1 MQHAQKMVLVS
12 PETLTA
18 LKDPR
23 PVSSETFTRSK
34 LDHEMKELL
43 EKTDLTP
50 YDKVQRYNQILQ
62 RYLTFYNQTTKR
74 PMNVKIT
81 QDRQPDLDPPI
92 VPEND
97 NQNNDQSKDD
107 EDATKPEDGT
117 NASPYDEKLL
127 ANFPVSIKKKAKT
140 IFDMIQNSN
149 GILDYND
156 KGELLLDGHVIRGSH
171 ISDLVYDILFGK
183 SGFEPRGVE
192 QFLGGLVRLNVPE
205 RLITNKTRRSML
217 RQMKQSA
224 PSESRKRVVV
234 VTPSRGKRRKS
245 SLGIS
250 KSGRKTSK
258 TIGRL
263 NWESYT

>member
-81 QDRQPDLDPPI
+81 QDRQTDPPAVN

-97 NQNNDQSKDD
+97 NQNSDQQSKDD
-107 EDATKPEDGT
+107 DDTTKPEGAPA
-117 NASPYDEKLL
+117 ASPNDEKLL

-140 IFDMIQNSN
+140 IFDMIQNSK

-156 KGELLLDGHVIRGSH
+156 QGELLLDGHVIRGSH

-183 SGFEPRGVE
+183 SGFEPRGLE

-205 RLITNKTRRSML
+205 RLIANKTRRAML
-217 RQMKQSA
+217 RQMKQTT
-224 PSESRKRVVV
+224 PSESRKRIV
-234 VTPSRGKRRKS
+234 VTPSRGKRGKS

-258 TIGRL
+258 RIGRL
-263 NWESYT
+263 NWETYT

>member
-12 PETLTA
+12 PDTLTA

-62 RYLTFYNQTTKR
+62 RYLTFYDQTTRR

-81 QDRQPDLDPPI
+81 HDRQTDHAA

-97 NQNNDQSKDD
+97 NQNGNQQSKDD
-107 EDATKPEDGT
+107 DDTTEPEGATDVSRY
-117 NASPYDEKLL
+117 NEKLL

-140 IFDMIQNSN
+140 IFDMIQNSK
-149 GILDYND
+149 GILDYNNQ
-156 KGELLLDGHVIRGSH
+156 GELLLDGHVIRGSH
-171 ISDLVYDILFGK
+171 ITDLVYDILFGK

-192 QFLGGLVRLNVPE
+192 QFLDGLVRLNVPE
-205 RLITNKTRRSML
+205 RLIANKTRRSML
-217 RQMKQSA
+217 RQMKQTT
-224 PSESRKRVVV
+224 PSESRKRTV
-234 VTPSRGKRRKS
+234 VTPSRGKRGKSSS

-250 KSGRKTSK
+250 KSGRKMSK
-258 TIGRL
+258 RIGRL
-263 NWESYT
+263 NWETYT